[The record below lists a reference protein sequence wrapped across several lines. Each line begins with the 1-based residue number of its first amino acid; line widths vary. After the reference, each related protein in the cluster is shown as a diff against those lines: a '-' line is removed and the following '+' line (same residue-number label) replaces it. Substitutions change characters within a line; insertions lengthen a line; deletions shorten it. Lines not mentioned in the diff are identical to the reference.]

1 MLSFPKL
8 GLLDLERSL
17 SAAHGGTFMERPTAP
32 AEAVGV
38 SLERH
43 GDGAG
48 VSKERI
54 KEFRVLDWRLGR
66 KASREVTYSGK

>member
-1 MLSFPKL
+1 
-8 GLLDLERSL
+8 
-17 SAAHGGTFMERPTAP
+17 MERPAAP

-43 GDGAG
+43 GDGVG

-54 KEFRVLDWRLGR
+54 TEVRVLDWRLGR